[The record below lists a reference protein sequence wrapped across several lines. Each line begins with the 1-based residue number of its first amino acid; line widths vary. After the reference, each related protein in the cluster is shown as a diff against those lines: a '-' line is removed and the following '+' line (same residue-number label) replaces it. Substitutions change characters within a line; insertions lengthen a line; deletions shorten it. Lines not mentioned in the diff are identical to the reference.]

1 MADILIKIEKDDI
14 RTSKSGNNII
24 VQCNN
29 YIDLIFTP
37 EAIEELIKDYNNIVS
52 DKEQQK

>member
-14 RTSKSGNNII
+14 RTTKSGNNII

-29 YIDLIFTP
+29 NIDLIFTP
-37 EAIEELIKDYNNIVS
+37 EAIEELIKDYTKIVS
-52 DKEQQK
+52 DKERQK

>member
-14 RTSKSGNNII
+14 RTTKSGNNII

-29 YIDLIFTP
+29 NIDLIFTP
-37 EAIEELIKDYNNIVS
+37 EAIEELIKDYTKIVS

>member
-1 MADILIKIEKDDI
+1 MSDILIKIEKDDI

-29 YIDLIFTP
+29 NIDLIFTP

-52 DKEQQK
+52 DMEQQE

>member
-29 YIDLIFTP
+29 NIDLIFTS

>member
-1 MADILIKIEKDDI
+1 MANILIKIEKDDI
-14 RTSKSGNNII
+14 RTSKSGSNII

-29 YIDLIFTP
+29 NIDLIFTP

>member
-29 YIDLIFTP
+29 NIDLIFTP

-52 DKEQQK
+52 NNEQQK

>member
-29 YIDLIFTP
+29 NIDLIFTP

>member
-1 MADILIKIEKDDI
+1 MADILIKIEKEDI
-14 RTSKSGNNII
+14 RTSKSGDNII

-29 YIDLIFTP
+29 NIDLIFTP

-52 DKEQQK
+52 DKK

>member
-14 RTSKSGNNII
+14 RTTKSGNNII

-29 YIDLIFTP
+29 NIDLIFTP
-37 EAIEELIKDYNNIVS
+37 EAIEELIKDYNKIVS